1 MNTRQLLHDKA
12 LTHWL
17 YYYLTLPALETYL
30 VSQGWRS
37 EYHPYCGVNG
47 RHFVAPVT
55 DADGQP
61 LETCVTGPDVD
72 LPRQFRYTVEL
83 AVALADRE
91 PLAVLRDI
99 LAASQP
105 ELLAQLDALLTAHRP
120 EYLQ

>member
-1 MNTRQLLHDKA
+1 MHTRQLLHDKA

-30 VSQGWRS
+30 VGRGWQAQH
-37 EYHPYCGVNG
+37 HPVTATSG
-47 RHFVAPVT
+47 RRFVAPVP
-55 DADGQP
+55 DNDGQL
-61 LETCVTGPDVD
+61 LETFVIGPQVE

-83 AVALADRE
+83 AAAIEDRE

-105 ELLAQLDALLTAHRP
+105 ALLAQLDALLTAHRS